1 MKRHQLDEAIML
13 LRFRVTNH
21 RSIRDS
27 IELTLTKSNFSAV
40 RPSGGDWARATNRVA
55 GIFGPNGSGKT
66 SLLDAMNFA
75 RMAIANSATW
85 SKRPEFPYRP
95 FTLDDSSR
103 GDTSAYEFDF
113 VMSGVRH
120 TYGFESS
127 ASGVTSEW
135 LHSFP
140 SGRRRTLFE
149 RDDDDIAFGRHL
161 KGENARISRLM
172 GPKNLFLSTAALAN
186 HPQLTAV
193 SRFLEFQFDYAVF
206 SESNQRQRVRAVKK
220 WIDADSRILQ
230 KAQSLLR
237 FADLGI
243 SRLTIED
250 VEVGKQW
257 EKSFRKAMEVLSDED
272 EEGSPVKE
280 EMIAEFLQEQRVQIG
295 FWHQG
300 KGSKGS
306 YRLEIN
312 DESSGTVAWLAL
324 AIPALRMI
332 ENGGTFIV
340 DEIDASLHPRLTSA
354 LISLYKSPELNP
366 KSAQLVFTSHDTSL
380 MGHLVGETLD
390 TEDIWFSE
398 KRKDG
403 ATEIYAL
410 TEFPVKKDHNIE
422 RRYLGGRYGAVPS
435 VSWEELQVS
444 LLEGAAS

>member
-1 MKRHQLDEAIML
+1 ML

-27 IELTLTKSNFSAV
+27 TELTLTKSNFNGV
-40 RPSGGDWARATNRVA
+40 RPGDGDWAQATNRVA

-66 SLLDAMNFA
+66 SLLDAISFA
-75 RMAIANSATW
+75 RTAITESATW
-85 SKRPEFPYRP
+85 SKRSTFPHRP
-95 FTLDDSSR
+95 FTLDDSSHD
-103 GDTSAYEFDF
+103 DTSAYEFDF

-127 ASGVTSEW
+127 AKGVASEW

-140 SGRRRTLFE
+140 SGRRRALFE
-149 RDDDDIAFGRHL
+149 RNGDEIMFGRHL

-172 GPKNLFLSTAALAN
+172 GPKNLFLSTASLAN
-186 HPQLTAV
+186 HSQLSTISHFLE
-193 SRFLEFQFDYAVF
+193 SRFNYAVF
-206 SESNQRQRVRAVKK
+206 SESNQHQRIRAVKK
-220 WIDADSRILQ
+220 WVESDSRVLQ
-230 KAQSLLR
+230 RAQSLLR

-243 SRLTIED
+243 GRLTIED
-250 VEVGKQW
+250 VEVGEKF
-257 EKSFRKAMEVLSDED
+257 EKSFRKAMQVLT
-272 EEGSPVKE
+272 EEMENPATE
-280 EMIAEFLQEQRVQIG
+280 EMISEFIEEQRVQIA

-300 KGSKGS
+300 KGSKDS

-354 LISLYKSPELNP
+354 MIALFKSPELNP
-366 KSAQLVFTSHDTSL
+366 ASAQLIFTSHDTSL
-380 MGHLVGETLD
+380 MGHLTGETLD

-398 KRKDG
+398 KRADG
-403 ATEIYAL
+403 STEIYPL

-444 LLEGAAS
+444 LLEGAGS